1 MSYSEGVSF
10 LSGVEGW
17 TGIGFLGKGFDAL
30 GLGVVLAGEDSNRLK
45 ILSRFLL

>member
-17 TGIGFLGKGFDAL
+17 TGIGFLGRDFGTFD
-30 GLGVVLAGEDSNRLK
+30 LGVVLAGEDSNRLK